1 MWYGWWEEGGRGER
15 EGVGVYLFQIH
26 GAHGAFHAFYDAG
39 HGAGDLAHGDGCL
52 DPGCDGVDAAAESE
66 EVEFLVLLTDGILGV
81 YLGYVGVVL
90 LDSLLGERKKLL
102 AGRAGR
108 VEKAKVIGEKGYT
121 FLSLFFSA
129 VSSLPAFAACR
140 FSCLAVNFRLK
151 SDFSR
156 PDIVDGVRGR
166 GGGVGGFLRMGMLRL
181 EQLMLKRESKYGDC
195 SGFL

>member
-1 MWYGWWEEGGRGER
+1 M
-15 EGVGVYLFQIH
+15 YLFQIH
-26 GAHGAFHAFYDAG
+26 GAHGAFHTFDDAG

-52 DPGCDGVDAAAESE
+52 DPGSDGVDAAAESE
-66 EVEFLVLLTDGILGV
+66 EVEFLVLLADGILGV

-108 VEKAKVIGEKGYT
+108 VEMAKVIGEKGYT

-129 VSSLPAFAACR
+129 VSSLPALAACR

-156 PDIVDGVRGR
+156 PDIVDGVGGS